1 MSRASLLIKLW
12 GRPLNVPHDLPAEL
26 DARLQAASRPP
37 GRLINACHV
46 C

>member
-1 MSRASLLIKLW
+1 MSRGSLLIKLW